1 MKLFGQKN
9 FNKYRKEVMLADS
22 SSNTSE
28 RIADLIEAENYQLIP
43 FEMVIQDYEDET
55 HNLPQ

>member
-1 MKLFGQKN
+1 
-9 FNKYRKEVMLADS
+9 MLADS

-28 RIADLIEAENYQLIP
+28 RIADLIEAENYQLIS